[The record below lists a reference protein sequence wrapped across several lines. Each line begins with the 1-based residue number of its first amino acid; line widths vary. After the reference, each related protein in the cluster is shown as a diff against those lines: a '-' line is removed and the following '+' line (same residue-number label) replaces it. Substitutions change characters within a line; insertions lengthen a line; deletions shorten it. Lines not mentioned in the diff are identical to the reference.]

1 MAQPLQNISL
11 LAPAFKGLNTQ
22 ESPVQLDP
30 SFATVANNCVIDKSG
45 RLASRKGYIPSTTD
59 ITALG
64 GDGVTAM
71 MEFID
76 SSGGVTFFSAG
87 NNKIFSGKTTLTD
100 ITPAGYTPTADDWR
114 IVSFNDAA
122 YFFQKNHEPLIYEAG
137 VLQTFTDASAVG
149 SFPEANTALAAFGR
163 IWAADITG
171 DSFTLYW
178 SDLLNGKTWTT
189 GGGSSGSLN
198 LRTAWP
204 RGYDQIVA
212 IKAHNNFLIIFGRES
227 ILVYEGAEDPAQMRL
242 VDTIVDIGCVSR
254 DTVKV
259 IGTDVLFLSQEG
271 VRSLG
276 RTIQEKSVGIGD
288 ISQNIK
294 DDMIGYIQNGLQGC
308 SATFSPADNLYL
320 VSFPESDIVIAF
332 DTRQRLENGSLR
344 ATTWGPVKHEAYF
357 TAQDGTLYIGNEDGV
372 CIYDGYLDNTS
383 GYELRFKSPLLTFG
397 DDHRLKFL
405 KKISCIFTGGGS
417 TQASIQWAYG
427 YSGGLISRPVTL
439 GSGVNTTPYYGEA
452 EFSLAE
458 FGGSL
463 DVATTEIAIN
473 ASGSGEV
480 VSLGVVASISGYELG
495 IQAIN
500 LQTLIGRMI

>member
-45 RLASRKGYIPSTTD
+45 RLASRKGYVPSTSD
-59 ITALG
+59 VTALG
-64 GDGVTAM
+64 GNGITAM
-71 MEFID
+71 IEFID
-76 SSGGVTFFSAG
+76 STGGVTFLSTG
-87 NNKIFSGKTTLTD
+87 NNKIFSGKGTLTD
-100 ITPAGYTPTADDWR
+100 ITPSGYTPTGDDWD
-114 IVSFNDAA
+114 IVSFNNAA
-122 YFFQKNHEPLIYEAG
+122 YFFQKDHEPLIYSAG
-137 VLQTFTDASAVG
+137 TLQTFTSASATG
-149 SFPEANTALAAFGR
+149 TYPEANVALAAFGR
-163 IWAADITG
+163 IWAADETN

-178 SDLLNGKTWTT
+178 SDLLNGTTWT
-189 GGGSSGSLN
+189 GGGGSAGSLN
-198 LRTAWP
+198 LRTVWP
-204 RGYDQIVA
+204 RGYDEIVSVN
-212 IKAHNNFLIIFGRES
+212 AHNNFLIIFGKES
-227 ILVYEGAEDPAQMRL
+227 ILVYEGAEDPATMSL

-294 DDMIGYIQNGLQGC
+294 DDMIGYIQSGLDGC

-320 VSFPESDIVIAF
+320 VSFPESDLVVAF
-332 DTRQRLENGSLR
+332 DTRQRLENGALR
-344 ATTWGPVKHEAYF
+344 ATTWGPVKHTAYF
-357 TAQDGTLYIGNEDGV
+357 TAQDGTLYIGNADG
-372 CIYDGYLDNTS
+372 ISTYGGYLDNLT

-405 KKISCIFTGGGS
+405 KKISAIFTGGGS
-417 TQASIQWAYG
+417 TQASIQWSYG
-427 YSGGLISRPVTL
+427 YSGGVISRPVTL
-439 GSGVNTTPYYGEA
+439 GSGINTTAFYNES

-463 DVATTEIAIN
+463 DVVTTELTVN

-480 VSLGVVASISGYELG
+480 VSLGVVASIQGFELG

>member
-45 RLASRKGYIPSTTD
+45 RLASRKGYVPSTSD
-59 ITALG
+59 VTALG
-64 GDGVTAM
+64 GNGITAM
-71 MEFID
+71 LEFID
-76 SSGGVTFFSAG
+76 STGSTTFLSAG
-87 NNKIFSGKTTLTD
+87 NNKIFSGKNTLTD
-100 ITPAGYTPTADDWR
+100 ITPSGYVPTADDWN
-114 IVSFNDAA
+114 IVSFNNAA
-122 YFFQKNHEPLIYEAG
+122 YFFQEDHEPLVYTGGTLSTIANAG
-137 VLQTFTDASAVG
+137 GLGTI
-149 SFPEANTALAAFGR
+149 PEADVALAAFGR
-163 IWAADITG
+163 LWAANTSSNG
-171 DSFTLYW
+171 YTLYW
-178 SDLLNGKTWTT
+178 TDLLDGTKWTG

-204 RGYDQIVA
+204 RGYDEIVS
-212 IKAHNNFLIIFGRES
+212 ITAHNNFLIIFGKES
-227 ILVYEGAEDPAQMRL
+227 ILMYEGAEDPATMQL
-242 VDTIVDIGCVSR
+242 VDTIVDIGCVAR

-288 ISQNIK
+288 ISANIK
-294 DDMIGYIQNGLQGC
+294 DDMIGYIRNGLAGC

-320 VSFPESDIVIAF
+320 VTFPASDIVVAF
-332 DTRQRLENGSLR
+332 DTRGRLENGAFR
-344 ATTWGPVKHEAYF
+344 ATTWGPVKHESYF
-357 TAQDGTLYIGNEDGV
+357 TAQDGTLYIGTTDG
-372 CIYDGYLDNTS
+372 ISTYSGYLDNTT

-405 KKISCIFTGGGS
+405 KKISCVFTGGGS
-417 TQASIQWAYG
+417 TQASVQWSYG
-427 YSGGLISRPVTL
+427 YSGGLISRPITL
-439 GSGVNTTPYYGEA
+439 GSGINTTAFYNEA
-452 EFSLAE
+452 EFNLAE

-463 DVATTEIAIN
+463 EAATTEIAIN
-473 ASGSGEV
+473 ANGSGEV
-480 VSLGVVASISGYELG
+480 VSLGVVASIEGFELG

-500 LQTLIGRMI
+500 LQTLIGRLI